1 MSSSELQKKK
11 EKVINFTGPCV
22 AAVTPFKQDGSVD
35 ESAILPYAKYLI
47 GNGVKG
53 FLIHGSTG
61 EGVSLSLEE
70 KKTLTKAWV
79 SAIQTLKS
87 EVKAKL
93 IGGQPAV
100 VGTNVTSSD
109 VTSSDVT
116 SSNVQDLSDLL
127 LMVNVSATCIKEVQ
141 ELARLCQQLNV
152 DMIATL
158 PPFYYKPADVDQLV
172 KYMRLIWTSAPDIP
186 LLYYHYPEVTGVTCR
201 FRTIEL

>member
-22 AAVTPFKQDGSVD
+22 AAVSPFKQDGSID
-35 ESAILPYAKYLI
+35 ESAVLPYAKYLI

-87 EVKAKL
+87 EVKSKL

-100 VGTNVTSSD
+100 VGTNVTSS
-109 VTSSDVT
+109 
-116 SSNVQDLSDLL
+116 NAQDLSDLL

-158 PPFYYKPADVDQLV
+158 PPFYYKPGDVDQLV
-172 KYMRLIWTSAPDIP
+172 KYMRQIWTSAPDIP
-186 LLYYHYPEVTGVTCR
+186 LLYYHYPEVTGVTR
-201 FRTIEL
+201 KFRTIDLI